1 MVADSHRAS
10 DRSNDRRARRSR
22 RSRSRSTSNSRPRRS
37 SHHRSSKRRSVSRSH
52 SRERSRRSSRHRHS
66 HRRARS
72 RSRDHHKRRRHSS
85 KERKENVARTLRI
98 KHSSPLKVKAAS
110 KADEKHQNDKNV
122 TVLTSTQL
130 SKSKVVEV
138 RKNAKK
144 AEDKSM
150 DDKSTDK
157 ERSIDK
163 LESQQKMTLTQTVSQ
178 TTVLNSKNSG
188 SPYVE
193 ETQAVKLIDAIS
205 IIKPEPTTPKPAV
218 DVQSIKADILKALA
232 DARSTIA
239 VIKKNGASSSVVTTP
254 TTSVVIESK
263 EVEVPVKVSKE
274 QLSEVIASPKE
285 TILSPVKRVFAT
297 DNFDMFSMAALDEH
311 AVSMNC
317 EDVASVT
324 VNEVALQ
331 SNCDDA
337 EGYYNAIIGEIL
349 DGKYRVLGVVGK
361 GVFSTVLRC
370 QCITP
375 LKFGNNKS
383 SLNVVAI
390 KLIRNHDV
398 MRDAAQTELRL
409 LKELGERDLGDK
421 KHCIKLFDSFTH
433 RNHVALVF
441 EPMEMNVR
449 EAMKKFGGKGGIS
462 IQAVRVFSK
471 HLLIALNHLESCCII
486 HADIKPDN
494 MLLDAKQTTIKLCDF
509 GSAFKMDEGKQDP
522 TPYLVSRFYRAPEI
536 VLGLTYDKAHE

>member
-52 SRERSRRSSRHRHS
+52 SESGRDVPVATGTVIVVHG
-66 HRRARS
+66 RAQETTTSAVVIVAR
-72 RSRDHHKRRRHSS
+72 K
-85 KERKENVARTLRI
+85 RKENVARTLVS
-98 KHSSPLKVKAAS
+98 HSSPLKVKAAS

-409 LKELGERDLGDK
+409 LKELG
-421 KHCIKLFDSFTH
+421 
-433 RNHVALVF
+433 
-441 EPMEMNVR
+441 
-449 EAMKKFGGKGGIS
+449 
-462 IQAVRVFSK
+462 
-471 HLLIALNHLESCCII
+471 
-486 HADIKPDN
+486 
-494 MLLDAKQTTIKLCDF
+494 
-509 GSAFKMDEGKQDP
+509 DE
-522 TPYLVSRFYRAPEI
+522 T
-536 VLGLTYDKAHE
+536 